1 MKSFLL
7 DSILSRHITYAEVF
21 VEEVTFDAGILK
33 SDQSLYPVSADSDL
47 QLSTEAFVVWR

>member
-21 VEEVTFDAGILK
+21 VEEVSFDAGILK

-47 QLSTEAFVVWR
+47 QLSTEAFVV